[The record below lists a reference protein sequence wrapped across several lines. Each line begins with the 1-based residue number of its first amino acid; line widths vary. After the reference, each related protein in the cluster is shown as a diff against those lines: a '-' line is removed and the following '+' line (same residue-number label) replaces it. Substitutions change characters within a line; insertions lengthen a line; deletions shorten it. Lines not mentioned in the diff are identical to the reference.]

1 MMPRC
6 EFCGK
11 FVQRGKGDKPARNS
25 FENHLKESGRKED
38 ETGEIL
44 CYTKWMR
51 KIKRR
56 KANRDVVWVKKKS

>member
-11 FVQRGKGDKPARNS
+11 FVQRGKRDNPSKNS
-25 FENHLKESGRKED
+25 FEKHLKESDRKES

-44 CYTKWMR
+44 CYTKWKR
-51 KIKRR
+51 KMEQR
-56 KANRDVVWVKKKS
+56 KANRDMVWVKKK